1 MLSPGD
7 WSARG
12 WFHGGS
18 GLQTAIVGIIED
30 RDQEIAPTTLVW
42 ERSSTAIFHLTFSEP
57 APALVLV
64 TVRLERPFHLHA
76 NVLGLIDAQLRHHT
90 TKPLHHQRSDLFVK
104 FFRQYFNR
112 NR

>member
-30 RDQEIAPTTLVW
+30 RDQEIAPSMRRTMSTLSC
-42 ERSSTAIFHLTFSEP
+42 RYFFSFVF
-57 APALVLV
+57 LFSLV
-64 TVRLERPFHLHA
+64 TCPMLRIGHNTSPAV
-76 NVLGLIDAQLRHHT
+76 VTGLSPAG
-90 TKPLHHQRSDLFVK
+90 PQRSGGGAFAP
-104 FFRQYFNR
+104 
-112 NR
+112 